1 MTVETSLERTTL
13 LSDFGVDIDIGTKVI
28 KGIFDSP
35 HNPLTVG
42 AEMQFSVQETFIL
55 VQTSDVSGVGYGST
69 LTIDSKSY
77 VVTDVQPDGTG
88 MSTLMLELQ

>member
-1 MTVETSLERTTL
+1 MTVETSLERQTFL
-13 LSDFGVDIDIGTKVI
+13 NDFGQDIELSDKTI

-35 HNPLTVG
+35 HNPLSVG
-42 AEMQFSVQETFIL
+42 GEMQFSVQETFIM
-55 VQTSDVSGVGYGST
+55 VETSDVSSIAHGST
-69 LTIDSKSY
+69 LTIDSRSY